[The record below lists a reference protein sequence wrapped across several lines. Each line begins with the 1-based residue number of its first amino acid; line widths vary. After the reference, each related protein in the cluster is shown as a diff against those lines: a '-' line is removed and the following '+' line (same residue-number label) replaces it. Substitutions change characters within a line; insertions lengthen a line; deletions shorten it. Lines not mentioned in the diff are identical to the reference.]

1 MRKFIK
7 KSLCLMAALLLGV
20 GGEAWA
26 ETTTLLEYGT
36 ADVAWTTEGLATW
49 TAGGTPTL
57 DSADNPNYVGI
68 TGGNGSY
75 ATSKT
80 ISPTEGTIINLTAV
94 WRGRSN
100 TGRAFSAGNGS
111 YFRFGNIVV
120 AQNDQDQKHGYGFT
134 GLSNIKTVTTFSAG
148 SYRTDIANCTWLKI
162 EAEIN
167 TATNT
172 LVSFTIKSEDGNTT
186 YVTQSNIA
194 LASPDYTTVAFGYHK
209 TGSVSYANAEQLKSI
224 KITETTQTVQYADY
238 TVHFVD
244 QNGDKVKEDAI
255 RNGEVGTTVNAN
267 TDDIATYYNG
277 GFKYVY
283 GNDGGGVEVANDG
296 TSEFT
301 ITYTKY
307 GQFTYTVNAVD
318 EDNNPLAI
326 LAEATVYEGETK
338 TLKWSRF
345 IKVDEQWYIAT
356 ETTYTLTATE
366 EGSKDIVFN
375 KSNIAYFFEME
386 NLTRA
391 GGAFLTEES
400 GSYSNNARLRMSRG
414 STHYTPALVG
424 GVYLLNIGCV
434 NSNASSSDVY
444 VYTRSSEG
452 TISDTLYT
460 HTATSGNTTLS
471 YMITVPDGYSIA
483 FNGDEGGSA
492 NNNARMDYMTLK
504 RINNMSIVGDFSENG
519 WEPTGGIAM
528 TQDSENANIWTAVVT
543 DYVVTSDKYDF
554 QYKAIANQNWSDYV
568 IGNPNASNSDKNQ
581 EYNFDYDGARAG
593 VYTLTFTLNTTD
605 NTVELAIE
613 KQKQTFTVAYVDND
627 GWGDIHAYTF
637 NSETLGGW
645 PGTAMDEY
653 KTIDGKKVYTI
664 SFAATD
670 APANIIFNGNS
681 RQTGNLDFVNNSLY
695 GIAWPTA
702 NVTSAGYATF
712 CSPYALDFS
721 DVSGV
726 TAYIASESDKDVS
739 FVEVTSVPAETGVLL
754 KANEGSYSIKPV
766 VNSTTD
772 VTANA
777 LVGVLE
783 NTEVAA
789 GSFVL
794 MNGTPG
800 VGFYKTKNA
809 FTVGANTAYL
819 PGDVAAR
826 TFIGLDDETTGI
838 SAALMNGERVN
849 GEVYNL
855 NGQRVAQPA
864 KGLYIVNEKKVIIN
878 K

>member
-1 MRKFIK
+1 
-7 KSLCLMAALLLGV
+7 
-20 GGEAWA
+20 
-26 ETTTLLEYGT
+26 
-36 ADVAWTTEGLATW
+36 
-49 TAGGTPTL
+49 
-57 DSADNPNYVGI
+57 
-68 TGGNGSY
+68 
-75 ATSKT
+75 
-80 ISPTEGTIINLTAV
+80 
-94 WRGRSN
+94 
-100 TGRAFSAGNGS
+100 
-111 YFRFGNIVV
+111 
-120 AQNDQDQKHGYGFT
+120 
-134 GLSNIKTVTTFSAG
+134 
-148 SYRTDIANCTWLKI
+148 
-162 EAEIN
+162 
-167 TATNT
+167 
-172 LVSFTIKSEDGNTT
+172 
-186 YVTQSNIA
+186 
-194 LASPDYTTVAFGYHK
+194 
-209 TGSVSYANAEQLKSI
+209 
-224 KITETTQTVQYADY
+224 
-238 TVHFVD
+238 
-244 QNGDKVKEDAI
+244 
-255 RNGEVGTTVNAN
+255 
-267 TDDIATYYNG
+267 
-277 GFKYVY
+277 
-283 GNDGGGVEVANDG
+283 
-296 TSEFT
+296 
-301 ITYTKY
+301 
-307 GQFTYTVNAVD
+307 
-318 EDNNPLAI
+318 
-326 LAEATVYEGETK
+326 
-338 TLKWSRF
+338 
-345 IKVDEQWYIAT
+345 
-356 ETTYTLTATE
+356 
-366 EGSKDIVFN
+366 
-375 KSNIAYFFEME
+375 
-386 NLTRA
+386 
-391 GGAFLTEES
+391 
-400 GSYSNNARLRMSRG
+400 
-414 STHYTPALVG
+414 
-424 GVYLLNIGCV
+424 
-434 NSNASSSDVY
+434 
-444 VYTRSSEG
+444 
-452 TISDTLYT
+452 
-460 HTATSGNTTLS
+460 
-471 YMITVPDGYSIA
+471 MITVPDGYSIA

-819 PGDVAAR
+819 PASVSAR
-826 TFIGLDDETTGI
+826 SFIGFEEDGETTGV
-838 SAALMNGERVN
+838 SEALSMKGMDTDAP
-849 GEVYNL
+849 VYNL
-855 NGQRVAQPA
+855 QGQRVNAPQR
-864 KGLYIVNEKKVIIN
+864 GLFIQNGKKYIVK
-878 K
+878 